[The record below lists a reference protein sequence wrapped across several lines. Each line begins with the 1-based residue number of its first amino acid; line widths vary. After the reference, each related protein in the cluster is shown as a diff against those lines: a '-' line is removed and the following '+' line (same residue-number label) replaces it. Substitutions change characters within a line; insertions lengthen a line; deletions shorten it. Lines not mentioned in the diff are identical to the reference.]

1 MSETF
6 KRMTKLQ
13 AVNMMLTTIGEQPI
27 ENLNDKA
34 GLQDASIAEEILNNT
49 SRQVQSKGWVFNMEY
64 DKIIA
69 LNGSGEAELGDSYLR
84 VDTSSKVRSS
94 TTDVVE
100 RDGKLYD
107 RIKKTYV
114 FDDAVTVDIVKYI
127 SFDAL
132 PEIARRYISVKAAR
146 IFHDRVVGSGELHR
160 FFQEDE
166 LSAWSDL
173 LEYQSEVGDFTIFDD
188 YDTFRVLDRNQ
199 DANQQYAWRK

>member
-49 SRQVQSKGWVFNMEY
+49 SRQVQSKGWVFNLEY

-69 LNGSGEAELGDSYLR
+69 LNGNSEAELGDNILR

-94 TTDVVE
+94 TTDLVE

-107 RIKKTYV
+107 RIKKTYK
-114 FDDAVTVDIVKYI
+114 FDAAVTVDIVKYI

-188 YDTFRVLDRNQ
+188 YGVFRVLDRNR
-199 DANQQYAWRK
+199 DTNQQYAWRK

>member
-27 ENLNDKA
+27 ENLDDKA

-64 DKIIA
+64 DKIIT
-69 LNGSGEAELGDSYLR
+69 LNSSDEAELGDSYLR

-107 RIKKTYV
+107 RIKKTYK

-166 LSAWSDL
+166 LQAWSDL

-188 YDTFRVLDRNQ
+188 YGVFRVLDRNR
-199 DANQQYAWRK
+199 DTSQQYAWRK

>member
-69 LNGSGEAELGDSYLR
+69 LDNNDEAVLGDSYLR

-94 TTDVVE
+94 KTDIVE

-107 RIKKTYV
+107 RVKKTYK
-114 FDDAVTVDIVKYI
+114 FDDAVTIDIVKYI

-132 PEIARRYISVKAAR
+132 PEIARRYISVKASR